1 MRGTKE
7 RILLAALRLFARDGF
22 EAVSVSDI
30 AKQLGITKGA
40 LYKHYAS
47 KRDILSSILGRME
60 ERDAELARG
69 SQVPE
74 GPKEETADA
83 YRAVSPA
90 QIAAFSK
97 AMFRYWAED
106 EFAAPFRRMLILEQ
120 FRDPEMGRLCQQY
133 LVSGPLEYLTDLFAA
148 MGLPHPREEA
158 AEFYGPMFLLWSVYD
173 GAEDGQAVLAMGDNL
188 LDAAGARLEK
198 GKE

>member
-83 YRAVSPA
+83 YRAVSPT

-148 MGLPHPREEA
+148 MGLPQPREEA